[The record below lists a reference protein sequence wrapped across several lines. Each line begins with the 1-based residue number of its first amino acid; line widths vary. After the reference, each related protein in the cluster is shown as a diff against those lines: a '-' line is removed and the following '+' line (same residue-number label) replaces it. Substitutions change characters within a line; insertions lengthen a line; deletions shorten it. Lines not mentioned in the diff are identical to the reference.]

1 MLIPFSGSSQ
11 GPEGRDVPEAH
22 RMEEGRNESPMSR
35 EMEPLPG
42 EDRGVEVQEKP
53 GVYVF
58 TYSAPLE
65 LADPY
70 SDYLTK
76 RRIYDADL
84 AQRIH
89 QLLEEEAG
97 YEPEFKAKCLPKYDY
112 GIVIKGEE
120 SLDTYLFAFG
130 CNTMY
135 HKEKKLW
142 KDFGPVRNRL
152 YTLLRYEVNDNTS
165 TLLDSRE

>member
-1 MLIPFSGSSQ
+1 
-11 GPEGRDVPEAH
+11 
-22 RMEEGRNESPMSR
+22 MEEGRGESSVSR
-35 EMEPLPG
+35 EMEPLP
-42 EDRGVEVQEKP
+42 ENDRGVEVQEKP

-65 LADPY
+65 LGDPY

-76 RRIYDADL
+76 RRIYDGDL
-84 AQRIH
+84 AGRIH

-112 GIVIKGEE
+112 GIVIKSEE